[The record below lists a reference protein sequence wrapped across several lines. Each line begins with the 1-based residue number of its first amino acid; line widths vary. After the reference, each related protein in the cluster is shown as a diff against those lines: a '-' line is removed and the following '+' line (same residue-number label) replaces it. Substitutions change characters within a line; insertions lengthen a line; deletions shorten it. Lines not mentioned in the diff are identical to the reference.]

1 MSNNTILATAPLT
14 ATGYHLKA
22 TGTALGNSLIW
33 DNGTNVGIGNT
44 NTSYTLDVSGTLRS
58 TTSAYFATTSG
69 GVGIGISAPVGKLQ
83 VYKNGLSAVI
93 GKMSDANILI
103 DSGDYGINTYTS
115 QIAFGYYSGTFTYAP
130 VAIGFITTSGT
141 GAGIGDLTFNTRA
154 AAAGDAAPTER
165 MRITSAGY
173 VGINNTNPASRLYVQ
188 TTAGATKAYDDTTKT
203 NIMCFDDTSMVAGV
217 GGSITFGGYK
227 TAQTNGGNFAAI
239 DGVKE
244 NGTAGNEAGAF
255 RIWTANSSG
264 VFGERMR
271 ITSGGNVLI
280 GGTSD
285 IASGALVVG
294 DNSSTRPLI
303 IRGLNG
309 VDASYTIGIG
319 FYPWNTSESNAI
331 LNTVSSAASQSGF
344 RFDVSNGGG
353 STARTASMY
362 INRTSVTVV
371 GALSAGTKPF
381 LISHPLPN
389 LKETHNLRH
398 ISVESPQAEL
408 IYRGKLTLVNGKAQA
423 NIDEIATM
431 TEGTF
436 EVLCREVQCFTT
448 NESGWDLIKGKVIGN
463 IIYIESQNTNST
475 DEISWMVIGERKDE
489 FMMGT
494 YITDENGKVLVES
507 LKLIEPSET
516 ITN

>member
-1 MSNNTILATAPLT
+1 MSYNTILATAPLT

-22 TGTALGNSLIW
+22 TGTTIGNSLIW
-33 DNGTNVGIGNT
+33 DNGTNVGIGNQGT
-44 NTSYTLDVSGTLRS
+44 TYSLDVTGSLRN

-69 GVGIGISAPVGKLQ
+69 TVGIGIAAPVGKLQ

-103 DSGDYGINTYTS
+103 DSGDYGNSTYTA

-130 VAIGFITTSGT
+130 VAIGFITTSGS

-271 ITSGGNVLI
+271 ITSGGNVGI
-280 GGTSD
+280 GITNPNAKLQVSDGQIGVGSSGSSGNGLYLFINNALSDNSYLSRGSAGSGTTTWYIGNQAITTSSD
-285 IASGALVVG
+285 IRLKENIN
-294 DNSSTRPLI
+294 DSTRVATEI
-303 IRGLNG
+303 INKIRIVDHSWNDPSDTCINNKNSRGLWMG
-309 VDASYTIGIG
+309 LIAQEAIEHI
-319 FYPWNTSESNAI
+319 PW
-331 LNTVSSAASQSGF
+331 
-344 RFDVSNGGG
+344 
-353 STARTASMY
+353 
-362 INRTSVTVV
+362 
-371 GALSAGTKPF
+371 
-381 LISHPLPN
+381 
-389 LKETHNLRH
+389 
-398 ISVESPQAEL
+398 
-408 IYRGKLTLVNGKAQA
+408 LVNKPLEDKNEDGSINYWHMDFAYSVPLLMKAIQEMNTKLDEQNQTIQNLQEQI
-423 NIDEIATM
+423 NILA
-431 TEGTF
+431 
-436 EVLCREVQCFTT
+436 
-448 NESGWDLIKGKVIGN
+448 K
-463 IIYIESQNTNST
+463 
-475 DEISWMVIGERKDE
+475 
-489 FMMGT
+489 
-494 YITDENGKVLVES
+494 
-507 LKLIEPSET
+507 
-516 ITN
+516 